1 MLKLMSVYSKVFY
14 MKNSTDKFGERFKKR
29 LKDIFTANLSSKD
42 IAVNFTIGIL
52 IGLLIPM
59 GLQTIG
65 VIALC
70 TLFRLNFFI
79 VVFATLITNPF
90 TVVFIYYSAFEVG
103 DYVLNSGI
111 TWSSIS
117 AVINNPELNSILV
130 LSIESLKVI
139 YLGLF
144 IESIIFG
151 VLTYILVYNFAN
163 YMKIN
168 RI

>member
-1 MLKLMSVYSKVFY
+1 MTNSKDNF
-14 MKNSTDKFGERFKKR
+14 SDRFKKR
-29 LKDIFTANLSSKD
+29 LKAIFSANLSSKE
-42 IAVNFTIGIL
+42 IAVNFTVGIL
-52 IGLLIPM
+52 IGLLIPL

-70 TLFRLNFFI
+70 ALFRLNFFI

-90 TVVFIYYSAFEVG
+90 TFVFIYYSAFEVG
-103 DYVLNSGI
+103 DYFLNSGI
-111 TWSSIS
+111 SWNSIS
-117 AVINNPELNSILV
+117 AVINNPELNSILA
-130 LSIESLKVI
+130 LSLESLKVI

-151 VLTYILVYNFAN
+151 ILTYIMTYNFAN

-168 RI
+168 HN

>member
-1 MLKLMSVYSKVFY
+1 MRK
-14 MKNSTDKFGERFKKR
+14 STEKFGDRFKKR
-29 LKDIFTANLSSKD
+29 IKDIFTANLSSKE
-42 IAVNFTIGIL
+42 IAVNFTVGIL

-70 TLFRLNFFI
+70 SLFRLNFFI

-90 TVVFIYYSAFEVG
+90 TVVFIYYSAFEIG
-103 DYVLNSGI
+103 DYFLNSGI
-111 TWSSIS
+111 SWHSIN
-117 AVINNPELNSILV
+117 AVINNPELNSILT

-144 IESIIFG
+144 IESVVFG
-151 VLTYILVYNFAN
+151 ILTYIMTYRFAN

-168 RI
+168 HKK